1 LQSGVASHQS
11 SVEPFVGLVDAL
23 LGDPD
28 ENGQVSG
35 EVQLLILNQ
44 EEARKA
50 RVNLGP
56 DDYHKAW
63 EAHGVG
69 GYVQLHGIL
78 ILGDRVHRIENV
90 SNFKFLKD

>member
-1 LQSGVASHQS
+1 M
-11 SVEPFVGLVDAL
+11 GLVDAL
-23 LGDPD
+23 FGDPN
-28 ENGQVSG
+28 ESGQVSG

-50 RVNLGP
+50 RVTLCP
-56 DDYHKAW
+56 EDYHKAW

-78 ILGDRVHRIENV
+78 IPGPRIDHIEHV
-90 SNFKFLKD
+90 TNFKMLKD